1 MKLNFLCT
9 HHRTWLQSHPEAALS
24 TCITSYEQG
33 INLIEDNNFRAA
45 ANHAGCALE
54 AAQIVLGQRALD
66 ADHVGRVSDAGM
78 LLVYALQLLGE
89 DDTASKVHGGV
100 LCYLE
105 SKVRT
110 HGSRGGLVETLQRWI
125 KLSDEMVAYA
135 PHVRPQLAHSVGVQL
150 H

>member
-1 MKLNFLCT
+1 MKLNFLCA
-9 HHRTWLQSHPEAALS
+9 HHRTWLQGHPEVALS

-54 AAQIVLGQRALD
+54 AAQIVLGQQVPD
-66 ADHVGRVSDAGM
+66 ADHVGRFSDAGV

-89 DDTASKVHGGV
+89 DETATKVHGGV
-100 LCYLE
+100 LSYLE
-105 SKVRT
+105 RKVQAY
-110 HGSRGGLVETLQRWI
+110 GSRSGLVEALQRWM
-125 KLSDEMVAYA
+125 KLADEMAVYA
-135 PHVRPQLAHSVGVQL
+135 PPVQPQVASMLL